1 MKTKPII
8 IGLTGGIASGKSTV
22 RKIFESLGIKAVCAD
37 VAARQ
42 VVEKGSDAL
51 KEIRKH
57 FGAEILTQDGSLN
70 RKTLGGIIFS
80 QPVEKKWLEGLLH
93 PLIRNQIHVDA
104 RCATSPYVILD
115 IPLLTE
121 SNIKDYAY
129 IQSIIV
135 ISVDPELQVSR
146 VCERDGISRTQTQK
160 IIANQITILQSE
172 NKKLKKLLSISNEI
186 KYKFITAKIISKSN
200 LSFIRSSI
208 LMSGKKDNILL
219 SSPVIYN
226 KTLLGYINEVGFNSS
241 RVLSLT
247 DINVKAPAVI
257 LGKDVKV
264 ILAGNNSKYLDILN
278 YLDISSLKSGDKVFT
293 SGEGNMYP
301 AGLYI
306 GKVKIKLNGSFVVE
320 PAENLNNLNYVQII
334 NWKPEERGIDINI
347 DPIFYE

>member
-1 MKTKPII
+1 MA
-8 IGLTGGIASGKSTV
+8 GLSD
-22 RKIFESLGIKAVCAD
+22 IKRV
-37 VAARQ
+37 
-42 VVEKGSDAL
+42 
-51 KEIRKH
+51 
-57 FGAEILTQDGSLN
+57 
-70 RKTLGGIIFS
+70 
-80 QPVEKKWLEGLLH
+80 
-93 PLIRNQIHVDA
+93 
-104 RCATSPYVILD
+104 
-115 IPLLTE
+115 
-121 SNIKDYAY
+121 
-129 IQSIIV
+129 QSIIKEKTSNSKILTFV
-135 ISVDPELQVSR
+135 SLIFVLMLIFSSYLYPTISHTVKMKILDYSGNIINSIYSPINTVNNSLSNISNIINTYNINNELIK
-146 VCERDGISRTQTQK
+146 ENENLK
-160 IIANQITILQSE
+160 IIENQIIVLQSE
-172 NKKLKKLLSISNEI
+172 NEELKKLLSISNDI

-257 LGKDVKV
+257 LGKDIKV

>member
-1 MKTKPII
+1 MA
-8 IGLTGGIASGKSTV
+8 GLSD
-22 RKIFESLGIKAVCAD
+22 IKRV
-37 VAARQ
+37 
-42 VVEKGSDAL
+42 
-51 KEIRKH
+51 
-57 FGAEILTQDGSLN
+57 
-70 RKTLGGIIFS
+70 
-80 QPVEKKWLEGLLH
+80 
-93 PLIRNQIHVDA
+93 
-104 RCATSPYVILD
+104 
-115 IPLLTE
+115 
-121 SNIKDYAY
+121 
-129 IQSIIV
+129 QSIIKEKTSNSKILTFV
-135 ISVDPELQVSR
+135 SLIFVLMLIFSSYLYPTISHTVKMKILDYSGNIINSIYSPISTVNNSLSNISNIINTYNINNELIK
-146 VCERDGISRTQTQK
+146 ENENLK
-160 IIANQITILQSE
+160 IIENQIIVLQSE
-172 NKKLKKLLSISNEI
+172 NEELKKLLSISNDI

-257 LGKDVKV
+257 LGKDIKV

>member
-1 MKTKPII
+1 MA
-8 IGLTGGIASGKSTV
+8 GLSD
-22 RKIFESLGIKAVCAD
+22 IKRV
-37 VAARQ
+37 
-42 VVEKGSDAL
+42 
-51 KEIRKH
+51 
-57 FGAEILTQDGSLN
+57 
-70 RKTLGGIIFS
+70 
-80 QPVEKKWLEGLLH
+80 
-93 PLIRNQIHVDA
+93 
-104 RCATSPYVILD
+104 
-115 IPLLTE
+115 
-121 SNIKDYAY
+121 
-129 IQSIIV
+129 QSIIKEKTSNSKILTF
-135 ISVDPELQVSR
+135 ISLIFVLMLIFSSYLYPTISHTVKMKILDYSGNIINSIYSPISTVNNSLSNISNIINTYNINNELIK
-146 VCERDGISRTQTQK
+146 ENENLK
-160 IIANQITILQSE
+160 IIENQIIVLQSE
-172 NKKLKKLLSISNEI
+172 NEELKKLLSISNDI

-226 KTLLGYINEVGFNSS
+226 NTLLGYINEVGFNSS

-293 SGEGNMYP
+293 SGDGNMYP

-320 PAENLNNLNYVQII
+320 PAENLNNLSYVQII

>member
-1 MKTKPII
+1 MA
-8 IGLTGGIASGKSTV
+8 GLSD
-22 RKIFESLGIKAVCAD
+22 IKRV
-37 VAARQ
+37 
-42 VVEKGSDAL
+42 
-51 KEIRKH
+51 
-57 FGAEILTQDGSLN
+57 
-70 RKTLGGIIFS
+70 
-80 QPVEKKWLEGLLH
+80 
-93 PLIRNQIHVDA
+93 
-104 RCATSPYVILD
+104 
-115 IPLLTE
+115 
-121 SNIKDYAY
+121 
-129 IQSIIV
+129 QSIIKEKTSNSKILTFV
-135 ISVDPELQVSR
+135 SLIFVLMLIFSSYLYPTISHTVKMKILDYSGNIINSIYSPISTVNNSLSNISNIINTYNINNELIK
-146 VCERDGISRTQTQK
+146 ENENLK
-160 IIANQITILQSE
+160 IIENQIIVLKSE
-172 NKKLKKLLSISNEI
+172 NEELKKLLSISNDI

-257 LGKDVKV
+257 LGKDIKV

-293 SGEGNMYP
+293 SGDGNMYP

-320 PAENLNNLNYVQII
+320 PAENLNNLSYVQII

>member
-1 MKTKPII
+1 MA
-8 IGLTGGIASGKSTV
+8 GLSD
-22 RKIFESLGIKAVCAD
+22 IKRV
-37 VAARQ
+37 
-42 VVEKGSDAL
+42 
-51 KEIRKH
+51 
-57 FGAEILTQDGSLN
+57 
-70 RKTLGGIIFS
+70 
-80 QPVEKKWLEGLLH
+80 
-93 PLIRNQIHVDA
+93 
-104 RCATSPYVILD
+104 
-115 IPLLTE
+115 
-121 SNIKDYAY
+121 
-129 IQSIIV
+129 QSIIKEKTSNSKILTF
-135 ISVDPELQVSR
+135 ISLIFVLMLIFSSYLYPTISHTVKMKILDYSGNIINSIYSPISTVNNSLSNISNIINTYNINNELIK
-146 VCERDGISRTQTQK
+146 ENENLK
-160 IIANQITILQSE
+160 IIENQIIVLQSE
-172 NKKLKKLLSISNEI
+172 NEELKKLLSISNDI

-257 LGKDVKV
+257 LGKDIKV

>member
-1 MKTKPII
+1 MA
-8 IGLTGGIASGKSTV
+8 GLSD
-22 RKIFESLGIKAVCAD
+22 IKRV
-37 VAARQ
+37 
-42 VVEKGSDAL
+42 
-51 KEIRKH
+51 
-57 FGAEILTQDGSLN
+57 
-70 RKTLGGIIFS
+70 
-80 QPVEKKWLEGLLH
+80 
-93 PLIRNQIHVDA
+93 
-104 RCATSPYVILD
+104 
-115 IPLLTE
+115 
-121 SNIKDYAY
+121 
-129 IQSIIV
+129 QSIIKEKTSNSKILTFV
-135 ISVDPELQVSR
+135 SLIFVLMLIFSSYLYPTISHTVKMKILDYSGNIINSIYSPISTVNNSLSNISNIINTYNINNELIK
-146 VCERDGISRTQTQK
+146 ENENLK
-160 IIANQITILQSE
+160 IIENQIIVLQSE
-172 NKKLKKLLSISNEI
+172 NEELKKLLSISNDI

-257 LGKDVKV
+257 LGKDIKV

-293 SGEGNMYP
+293 SGDGNMYP

>member
-1 MKTKPII
+1 MA
-8 IGLTGGIASGKSTV
+8 GLSD
-22 RKIFESLGIKAVCAD
+22 IKRV
-37 VAARQ
+37 
-42 VVEKGSDAL
+42 
-51 KEIRKH
+51 
-57 FGAEILTQDGSLN
+57 
-70 RKTLGGIIFS
+70 
-80 QPVEKKWLEGLLH
+80 
-93 PLIRNQIHVDA
+93 
-104 RCATSPYVILD
+104 
-115 IPLLTE
+115 
-121 SNIKDYAY
+121 
-129 IQSIIV
+129 QSIIKEKTSNSKILTF
-135 ISVDPELQVSR
+135 ISLIFVLMLIFSSYLYPTISHTVKMKILDYSGNIINSIYSPISTVNNSLSNISNIINTYNINNELIK
-146 VCERDGISRTQTQK
+146 ENENLK
-160 IIANQITILQSE
+160 IIENQIIVLQSE
-172 NKKLKKLLSISNEI
+172 NEELKKLLSISNDI

-226 KTLLGYINEVGFNSS
+226 NTLLGYINEVGFNSS

>member
-1 MKTKPII
+1 MA
-8 IGLTGGIASGKSTV
+8 GLSD
-22 RKIFESLGIKAVCAD
+22 IKRV
-37 VAARQ
+37 
-42 VVEKGSDAL
+42 
-51 KEIRKH
+51 
-57 FGAEILTQDGSLN
+57 
-70 RKTLGGIIFS
+70 
-80 QPVEKKWLEGLLH
+80 
-93 PLIRNQIHVDA
+93 
-104 RCATSPYVILD
+104 
-115 IPLLTE
+115 
-121 SNIKDYAY
+121 
-129 IQSIIV
+129 QSIIKEKTSNSKILTF
-135 ISVDPELQVSR
+135 ISLIFVLMLIFSSYLYPTISHTVKMKILDYSGNIINSIYSPISTVNNSLSNISNIINTYNINNELIK
-146 VCERDGISRTQTQK
+146 ENENLK
-160 IIANQITILQSE
+160 IIANKIIVLQSE
-172 NKKLKKLLSISNEI
+172 NKELKKLLSISNEI

-226 KTLLGYINEVGFNSS
+226 NTLLGYINEVGFNSS

-257 LGKDVKV
+257 LGKDIKV

>member
-1 MKTKPII
+1 M
-8 IGLTGGIASGKSTV
+8 ASLSD
-22 RKIFESLGIKAVCAD
+22 IKRV
-37 VAARQ
+37 
-42 VVEKGSDAL
+42 
-51 KEIRKH
+51 
-57 FGAEILTQDGSLN
+57 
-70 RKTLGGIIFS
+70 
-80 QPVEKKWLEGLLH
+80 
-93 PLIRNQIHVDA
+93 
-104 RCATSPYVILD
+104 
-115 IPLLTE
+115 
-121 SNIKDYAY
+121 
-129 IQSIIV
+129 QSIIKEKTSNSKILTF
-135 ISVDPELQVSR
+135 ISLIFVLMLIFSSYLYPTISHTVKMKILDYSGNIINSIYSPISTVNNSLSNISNIINTYNINNELIK
-146 VCERDGISRTQTQK
+146 ENENLK
-160 IIANQITILQSE
+160 IIENQIIVLQSE
-172 NKKLKKLLSISNEI
+172 NEELKKLLSISNDI

-257 LGKDVKV
+257 LGKDIKV

-293 SGEGNMYP
+293 SGDGNMYP

>member
-1 MKTKPII
+1 MA
-8 IGLTGGIASGKSTV
+8 GLSD
-22 RKIFESLGIKAVCAD
+22 IKRV
-37 VAARQ
+37 
-42 VVEKGSDAL
+42 
-51 KEIRKH
+51 
-57 FGAEILTQDGSLN
+57 
-70 RKTLGGIIFS
+70 
-80 QPVEKKWLEGLLH
+80 
-93 PLIRNQIHVDA
+93 
-104 RCATSPYVILD
+104 
-115 IPLLTE
+115 
-121 SNIKDYAY
+121 
-129 IQSIIV
+129 QSIIKEKTSNSKILTFV
-135 ISVDPELQVSR
+135 SLMFVLMLIFSSYLYPTISHTVKMKILDYSGNIINSIYSPISTVNNSLSNISNIINTYNINNELIK
-146 VCERDGISRTQTQK
+146 ENENLK
-160 IIANQITILQSE
+160 IIENQIIILQSE
-172 NKKLKKLLSISNEI
+172 NEELKKLLSISNDI
-186 KYKFITAKIISKSN
+186 KYKFITAKIISKSD

-257 LGKDVKV
+257 LGKDIKV

-278 YLDISSLKSGDKVFT
+278 YLDISSLESGDKVFT
-293 SGEGNMYP
+293 SGDGNMYP

>member
-1 MKTKPII
+1 MA
-8 IGLTGGIASGKSTV
+8 GLSD
-22 RKIFESLGIKAVCAD
+22 IKRV
-37 VAARQ
+37 
-42 VVEKGSDAL
+42 
-51 KEIRKH
+51 
-57 FGAEILTQDGSLN
+57 
-70 RKTLGGIIFS
+70 
-80 QPVEKKWLEGLLH
+80 
-93 PLIRNQIHVDA
+93 
-104 RCATSPYVILD
+104 
-115 IPLLTE
+115 
-121 SNIKDYAY
+121 
-129 IQSIIV
+129 QSIIKEKTSNSKILTFV
-135 ISVDPELQVSR
+135 SLIFVLMLIFSSYLYPTISHTVKMKILDYSGNIINSIYSPISTVNNSLSNISNIINTYNINNELIK
-146 VCERDGISRTQTQK
+146 ENENLK
-160 IIANQITILQSE
+160 IIANKIIVLQSE
-172 NKKLKKLLSISNEI
+172 NKELKKLLSISNEI

-257 LGKDVKV
+257 LGKDLKV

-293 SGEGNMYP
+293 SGDGNMYP

-320 PAENLNNLNYVQII
+320 PAENLNNLSYVQII

>member
-1 MKTKPII
+1 MA
-8 IGLTGGIASGKSTV
+8 GLSD
-22 RKIFESLGIKAVCAD
+22 IKRV
-37 VAARQ
+37 
-42 VVEKGSDAL
+42 
-51 KEIRKH
+51 
-57 FGAEILTQDGSLN
+57 
-70 RKTLGGIIFS
+70 
-80 QPVEKKWLEGLLH
+80 
-93 PLIRNQIHVDA
+93 
-104 RCATSPYVILD
+104 
-115 IPLLTE
+115 
-121 SNIKDYAY
+121 
-129 IQSIIV
+129 QSIIKEKTSNSKILTFV
-135 ISVDPELQVSR
+135 SLIFVLMLIFSSYLYPTISHTVKMKILDYSGNIINSIYSPISTVNNSLSNISNIINTYNINNELIK
-146 VCERDGISRTQTQK
+146 ENKNLK

-172 NKKLKKLLSISNEI
+172 NKELKKLLSISNEI

-226 KTLLGYINEVGFNSS
+226 NTLLGYINEVGFNSS

-293 SGEGNMYP
+293 SGDGNMYP

>member
-1 MKTKPII
+1 MA
-8 IGLTGGIASGKSTV
+8 GLSD
-22 RKIFESLGIKAVCAD
+22 IKRV
-37 VAARQ
+37 
-42 VVEKGSDAL
+42 
-51 KEIRKH
+51 
-57 FGAEILTQDGSLN
+57 
-70 RKTLGGIIFS
+70 
-80 QPVEKKWLEGLLH
+80 
-93 PLIRNQIHVDA
+93 
-104 RCATSPYVILD
+104 
-115 IPLLTE
+115 
-121 SNIKDYAY
+121 
-129 IQSIIV
+129 QSIIKEKTSNSKILTFV
-135 ISVDPELQVSR
+135 SLIFVLMLIFSSYLYPTISHTVKMKILDYSGNIINSIYSPISTVNNSLSNISNIINTYNINNELIK
-146 VCERDGISRTQTQK
+146 ENENLK
-160 IIANQITILQSE
+160 IIENQIIVLQSE
-172 NKKLKKLLSISNEI
+172 NEELKKLLSISNDI

-241 RVLSLT
+241 RVLALT

-293 SGEGNMYP
+293 SGDGNMYP

-306 GKVKIKLNGSFVVE
+306 GTVKIKLNGSFVVE

>member
-1 MKTKPII
+1 MA
-8 IGLTGGIASGKSTV
+8 GLSD
-22 RKIFESLGIKAVCAD
+22 IKRV
-37 VAARQ
+37 
-42 VVEKGSDAL
+42 
-51 KEIRKH
+51 
-57 FGAEILTQDGSLN
+57 
-70 RKTLGGIIFS
+70 
-80 QPVEKKWLEGLLH
+80 
-93 PLIRNQIHVDA
+93 
-104 RCATSPYVILD
+104 
-115 IPLLTE
+115 
-121 SNIKDYAY
+121 
-129 IQSIIV
+129 QSIIKEKTSNSKILTF
-135 ISVDPELQVSR
+135 ISLIFVLMLIFSSYLYPTISYTVKVKILDYSGNIINSIYSPISTVNNSLSNISNIINTYNINNELIK
-146 VCERDGISRTQTQK
+146 ENENLK
-160 IIANQITILQSE
+160 IIENQIIVLQSE
-172 NKKLKKLLSISNEI
+172 NEELKKLLSISNEI

-226 KTLLGYINEVGFNSS
+226 NTLLGYINEVGFNSS

-257 LGKDVKV
+257 LGKDIKV

-320 PAENLNNLNYVQII
+320 PAENLNNLSYVQII

>member
-1 MKTKPII
+1 MHAIA
-8 IGLTGGIASGKSTV
+8 LTGGIASGKSTV

-57 FGAEILTQDGSLN
+57 FGAEILTEDGSLN

-93 PLIRNQIHVDA
+93 PLIRNQIHIDA

-135 ISVDPELQVSR
+135 ISVDPELQISR

-160 IIANQITILQSE
+160 IIANQISQGERL
-172 NKKLKKLLSISNEI
+172 KLAD
-186 KYKFITAKIISKSN
+186 Y
-200 LSFIRSSI
+200 
-208 LMSGKKDNILL
+208 
-219 SSPVIYN
+219 VIYN
-226 KTLLGYINEVGFNSS
+226 DAGHESLERQVEVIHELI
-241 RVLSLT
+241 LSQLY
-247 DINVKAPAVI
+247 DI
-257 LGKDVKV
+257 
-264 ILAGNNSKYLDILN
+264 
-278 YLDISSLKSGDKVFT
+278 
-293 SGEGNMYP
+293 
-301 AGLYI
+301 
-306 GKVKIKLNGSFVVE
+306 
-320 PAENLNNLNYVQII
+320 
-334 NWKPEERGIDINI
+334 
-347 DPIFYE
+347 

>member
-1 MKTKPII
+1 MA
-8 IGLTGGIASGKSTV
+8 GLSD
-22 RKIFESLGIKAVCAD
+22 IKRV
-37 VAARQ
+37 
-42 VVEKGSDAL
+42 
-51 KEIRKH
+51 
-57 FGAEILTQDGSLN
+57 
-70 RKTLGGIIFS
+70 
-80 QPVEKKWLEGLLH
+80 
-93 PLIRNQIHVDA
+93 
-104 RCATSPYVILD
+104 
-115 IPLLTE
+115 
-121 SNIKDYAY
+121 
-129 IQSIIV
+129 QSIIKEKTSNSKILTFV
-135 ISVDPELQVSR
+135 SLIFVLMLIFSSYLYPTISHTVKMKILDYSGNIINSIYSPISTVNNSLSNISNIINTYNINNELIK
-146 VCERDGISRTQTQK
+146 ENENLK
-160 IIANQITILQSE
+160 IIENQIIVLQSE
-172 NKKLKKLLSISNEI
+172 NEELKKLLSITNEI
-186 KYKFITAKIISKSN
+186 KYKFTTTKIISKNN
-200 LSFIRSSI
+200 LSFIKSSI

-293 SGEGNMYP
+293 SGDGNMYP

>member
-1 MKTKPII
+1 MA
-8 IGLTGGIASGKSTV
+8 GLSD
-22 RKIFESLGIKAVCAD
+22 IKRV
-37 VAARQ
+37 
-42 VVEKGSDAL
+42 
-51 KEIRKH
+51 
-57 FGAEILTQDGSLN
+57 
-70 RKTLGGIIFS
+70 
-80 QPVEKKWLEGLLH
+80 
-93 PLIRNQIHVDA
+93 
-104 RCATSPYVILD
+104 
-115 IPLLTE
+115 
-121 SNIKDYAY
+121 
-129 IQSIIV
+129 QSIIKEKTSNSKILTFV
-135 ISVDPELQVSR
+135 SLIFVLMLIFSSYLYPTISNTVKMKILDYSGNIINSIYSPISTVNNSLSNISNIINTYNINNELIK
-146 VCERDGISRTQTQK
+146 ENENLK
-160 IIANQITILQSE
+160 IIENQIIVLQSE
-172 NKKLKKLLSISNEI
+172 NEELKKLLSISNDI

-257 LGKDVKV
+257 LGKDIKV

-293 SGEGNMYP
+293 SGDGNMYP

>member
-1 MKTKPII
+1 M
-8 IGLTGGIASGKSTV
+8 ASLSD
-22 RKIFESLGIKAVCAD
+22 IKRV
-37 VAARQ
+37 
-42 VVEKGSDAL
+42 
-51 KEIRKH
+51 
-57 FGAEILTQDGSLN
+57 
-70 RKTLGGIIFS
+70 
-80 QPVEKKWLEGLLH
+80 
-93 PLIRNQIHVDA
+93 
-104 RCATSPYVILD
+104 
-115 IPLLTE
+115 
-121 SNIKDYAY
+121 
-129 IQSIIV
+129 QSIIKEKTSNSKILTFV
-135 ISVDPELQVSR
+135 SLIFVLMLIFSSYLYPTISHTVKMKILDYSGNIINSIYSPISTVNNSLSNISNIINTYNINNELIK
-146 VCERDGISRTQTQK
+146 ENENLK
-160 IIANQITILQSE
+160 IIENQIIVLQSE
-172 NKKLKKLLSISNEI
+172 NEELKKLLSISNDI

>member
-1 MKTKPII
+1 MA
-8 IGLTGGIASGKSTV
+8 GLSD
-22 RKIFESLGIKAVCAD
+22 IKRV
-37 VAARQ
+37 
-42 VVEKGSDAL
+42 
-51 KEIRKH
+51 
-57 FGAEILTQDGSLN
+57 
-70 RKTLGGIIFS
+70 
-80 QPVEKKWLEGLLH
+80 
-93 PLIRNQIHVDA
+93 
-104 RCATSPYVILD
+104 
-115 IPLLTE
+115 
-121 SNIKDYAY
+121 
-129 IQSIIV
+129 QSIIKEKTSNSKILTFV
-135 ISVDPELQVSR
+135 SLIFVLMLIFSSYLYPTISHTVKMKILDYSGNIINSIYSPISTVNNSLSNISNIINTYNINNELIK
-146 VCERDGISRTQTQK
+146 ENENLK
-160 IIANQITILQSE
+160 IIENQIIVLQSE
-172 NKKLKKLLSISNEI
+172 NEELKKLLSISSDI

-257 LGKDVKV
+257 LGKDLKV

-293 SGEGNMYP
+293 SGDGNMYP

-320 PAENLNNLNYVQII
+320 PAENLNNLSYVQII

>member
-1 MKTKPII
+1 MA
-8 IGLTGGIASGKSTV
+8 GLSD
-22 RKIFESLGIKAVCAD
+22 IKRV
-37 VAARQ
+37 
-42 VVEKGSDAL
+42 
-51 KEIRKH
+51 
-57 FGAEILTQDGSLN
+57 
-70 RKTLGGIIFS
+70 
-80 QPVEKKWLEGLLH
+80 
-93 PLIRNQIHVDA
+93 
-104 RCATSPYVILD
+104 
-115 IPLLTE
+115 
-121 SNIKDYAY
+121 
-129 IQSIIV
+129 QSIIKEKTSNSKILTFV
-135 ISVDPELQVSR
+135 SLIFVLMLIFSSYLYPTISHTVKMKILDYSGNIINSIYSPISTVNNSLSNINNIINTYNINNELIK
-146 VCERDGISRTQTQK
+146 ENENLK
-160 IIANQITILQSE
+160 IIANKIIVLQSE
-172 NKKLKKLLSISNEI
+172 NKELKKLLSISNEI

-293 SGEGNMYP
+293 SGDGNMYP

-320 PAENLNNLNYVQII
+320 PAENLNNLSYVQII

>member
-1 MKTKPII
+1 MA
-8 IGLTGGIASGKSTV
+8 GLSD
-22 RKIFESLGIKAVCAD
+22 IKRV
-37 VAARQ
+37 
-42 VVEKGSDAL
+42 
-51 KEIRKH
+51 
-57 FGAEILTQDGSLN
+57 
-70 RKTLGGIIFS
+70 
-80 QPVEKKWLEGLLH
+80 
-93 PLIRNQIHVDA
+93 
-104 RCATSPYVILD
+104 
-115 IPLLTE
+115 
-121 SNIKDYAY
+121 
-129 IQSIIV
+129 QSIIKEKTSNSKILTFV
-135 ISVDPELQVSR
+135 SLIFVLMLIFSSYLYPTISHTVKMKILDYSGNIINSIYSPISTVNNSLSNISNIINTYNINNELIK
-146 VCERDGISRTQTQK
+146 ENENLK
-160 IIANQITILQSE
+160 IIENQIIVLQSE
-172 NKKLKKLLSISNEI
+172 NEELKKLLSISNDI

-293 SGEGNMYP
+293 SGDGNMYP

>member
-1 MKTKPII
+1 MA
-8 IGLTGGIASGKSTV
+8 GLSD
-22 RKIFESLGIKAVCAD
+22 IKRV
-37 VAARQ
+37 
-42 VVEKGSDAL
+42 
-51 KEIRKH
+51 
-57 FGAEILTQDGSLN
+57 
-70 RKTLGGIIFS
+70 
-80 QPVEKKWLEGLLH
+80 
-93 PLIRNQIHVDA
+93 
-104 RCATSPYVILD
+104 
-115 IPLLTE
+115 
-121 SNIKDYAY
+121 
-129 IQSIIV
+129 QSIIKEKTSNSKILTFV
-135 ISVDPELQVSR
+135 SLIFVLMLIFSSYLYPTISHTVKMKILDYSGNIINSIYSPISTINNSLSNISNIINTYNINNELIKKN
-146 VCERDGISRTQTQK
+146 ENLK
-160 IIANQITILQSE
+160 IIENQIIVLQSE
-172 NKKLKKLLSISNEI
+172 NEELKKLLSISNDI

-293 SGEGNMYP
+293 SGDGNMYP

-306 GKVKIKLNGSFVVE
+306 GKVKIKLDGSFVVE
-320 PAENLNNLNYVQII
+320 PAENLNNLSYVQII

>member
-1 MKTKPII
+1 MA
-8 IGLTGGIASGKSTV
+8 GLSD
-22 RKIFESLGIKAVCAD
+22 IKRV
-37 VAARQ
+37 
-42 VVEKGSDAL
+42 
-51 KEIRKH
+51 
-57 FGAEILTQDGSLN
+57 
-70 RKTLGGIIFS
+70 
-80 QPVEKKWLEGLLH
+80 
-93 PLIRNQIHVDA
+93 
-104 RCATSPYVILD
+104 
-115 IPLLTE
+115 
-121 SNIKDYAY
+121 
-129 IQSIIV
+129 QSIIKEKTSNSKILTF
-135 ISVDPELQVSR
+135 ISLIFVLMLIFSSYLYPTISHTVKMKILDYSGNIINSIYSPINTVNNSLSNISNIINTYNINNELIK
-146 VCERDGISRTQTQK
+146 ENENLK
-160 IIANQITILQSE
+160 IIENQIIVLKSE
-172 NKKLKKLLSISNEI
+172 NEELKKLLSISNDI

-226 KTLLGYINEVGFNSS
+226 NTLLGYINEVGFNSS

-293 SGEGNMYP
+293 SGDGNMYP

>member
-1 MKTKPII
+1 M
-8 IGLTGGIASGKSTV
+8 ASLSD
-22 RKIFESLGIKAVCAD
+22 IKRV
-37 VAARQ
+37 
-42 VVEKGSDAL
+42 
-51 KEIRKH
+51 
-57 FGAEILTQDGSLN
+57 
-70 RKTLGGIIFS
+70 
-80 QPVEKKWLEGLLH
+80 
-93 PLIRNQIHVDA
+93 
-104 RCATSPYVILD
+104 
-115 IPLLTE
+115 
-121 SNIKDYAY
+121 
-129 IQSIIV
+129 QSIIKEKTSNSKILTFV
-135 ISVDPELQVSR
+135 SLIFVLMLIFSSYLYPTISHTVKMKILDYSGNIINSIYSPISTVNNSLSNISNIINTYNINNELIK
-146 VCERDGISRTQTQK
+146 ENENLK
-160 IIANQITILQSE
+160 IIENQIIVLQSE
-172 NKKLKKLLSISNEI
+172 NEELKKLLSISNDI

-293 SGEGNMYP
+293 SGDGNMYP

-320 PAENLNNLNYVQII
+320 PAENLNNLSYVQII

>member
-1 MKTKPII
+1 MA
-8 IGLTGGIASGKSTV
+8 GLSD
-22 RKIFESLGIKAVCAD
+22 IKRV
-37 VAARQ
+37 
-42 VVEKGSDAL
+42 
-51 KEIRKH
+51 
-57 FGAEILTQDGSLN
+57 
-70 RKTLGGIIFS
+70 
-80 QPVEKKWLEGLLH
+80 
-93 PLIRNQIHVDA
+93 
-104 RCATSPYVILD
+104 
-115 IPLLTE
+115 
-121 SNIKDYAY
+121 
-129 IQSIIV
+129 QSIIKEKTSSSKILTFV
-135 ISVDPELQVSR
+135 SLIFVLMLIFSSYLYPTISHTVKMKILDYSGNIINSIYSPISTVNNSLSNISNIINTYNINNELIK
-146 VCERDGISRTQTQK
+146 ENENLK
-160 IIANQITILQSE
+160 IIENQIIVLQSE
-172 NKKLKKLLSISNEI
+172 NKELKKLLSISSDI

-257 LGKDVKV
+257 LGKDLKV

-293 SGEGNMYP
+293 SGDGNMYP

-320 PAENLNNLNYVQII
+320 PAENLNNLSYVQII

-347 DPIFYE
+347 NPIFYE

>member
-1 MKTKPII
+1 MA
-8 IGLTGGIASGKSTV
+8 GLSD
-22 RKIFESLGIKAVCAD
+22 IKRV
-37 VAARQ
+37 
-42 VVEKGSDAL
+42 
-51 KEIRKH
+51 
-57 FGAEILTQDGSLN
+57 
-70 RKTLGGIIFS
+70 
-80 QPVEKKWLEGLLH
+80 
-93 PLIRNQIHVDA
+93 
-104 RCATSPYVILD
+104 
-115 IPLLTE
+115 
-121 SNIKDYAY
+121 
-129 IQSIIV
+129 QSIIKEKTSNSKILTFV
-135 ISVDPELQVSR
+135 SLIFVLMLIFSSYLYPTISHTVKMKILDYSGNIINSIYSPISTVNNSLSNISNIINTYNINNELIK
-146 VCERDGISRTQTQK
+146 ENENLK
-160 IIANQITILQSE
+160 IIENQIIVLQSE
-172 NKKLKKLLSISNEI
+172 NEELKKLLSISNDI

-293 SGEGNMYP
+293 SGDGNMYP

-320 PAENLNNLNYVQII
+320 PAENLNNLSYVQII

>member
-1 MKTKPII
+1 MA
-8 IGLTGGIASGKSTV
+8 GLSD
-22 RKIFESLGIKAVCAD
+22 IKRV
-37 VAARQ
+37 
-42 VVEKGSDAL
+42 
-51 KEIRKH
+51 
-57 FGAEILTQDGSLN
+57 
-70 RKTLGGIIFS
+70 
-80 QPVEKKWLEGLLH
+80 
-93 PLIRNQIHVDA
+93 
-104 RCATSPYVILD
+104 
-115 IPLLTE
+115 
-121 SNIKDYAY
+121 
-129 IQSIIV
+129 QSIIKEKTSNSKILTFV
-135 ISVDPELQVSR
+135 SLIFVLMLIFSSYLYPTISHTVKMKILDYSGNIINSIYSPISTVNNSLSNISNIINTYNINNELIK
-146 VCERDGISRTQTQK
+146 ENENLK
-160 IIANQITILQSE
+160 IIENQIIVLQSE
-172 NKKLKKLLSISNEI
+172 NEELKKLLSISNDI

>member
-1 MKTKPII
+1 MA
-8 IGLTGGIASGKSTV
+8 GLSD
-22 RKIFESLGIKAVCAD
+22 IKRV
-37 VAARQ
+37 
-42 VVEKGSDAL
+42 
-51 KEIRKH
+51 
-57 FGAEILTQDGSLN
+57 
-70 RKTLGGIIFS
+70 
-80 QPVEKKWLEGLLH
+80 
-93 PLIRNQIHVDA
+93 
-104 RCATSPYVILD
+104 
-115 IPLLTE
+115 
-121 SNIKDYAY
+121 
-129 IQSIIV
+129 QSIIKEKTSNSKILTF
-135 ISVDPELQVSR
+135 ISLIFVLMLIFSSYLYPTISHTVKMKILDYSGNIINSIYSPISTVNNSLSNISNIINTYNINNELIK
-146 VCERDGISRTQTQK
+146 ENENLK
-160 IIANQITILQSE
+160 IIENQIIVLQSE
-172 NKKLKKLLSISNEI
+172 NEELKKLLSISNDI

-226 KTLLGYINEVGFNSS
+226 NTLLGYINEVGFNSS

-293 SGEGNMYP
+293 SGDGNMYP

-306 GKVKIKLNGSFVVE
+306 GKVKTKLDGSFVVE

>member
-1 MKTKPII
+1 MA
-8 IGLTGGIASGKSTV
+8 GLSD
-22 RKIFESLGIKAVCAD
+22 IKRV
-37 VAARQ
+37 
-42 VVEKGSDAL
+42 
-51 KEIRKH
+51 
-57 FGAEILTQDGSLN
+57 
-70 RKTLGGIIFS
+70 
-80 QPVEKKWLEGLLH
+80 
-93 PLIRNQIHVDA
+93 
-104 RCATSPYVILD
+104 
-115 IPLLTE
+115 
-121 SNIKDYAY
+121 
-129 IQSIIV
+129 QSIIKEKTSNSKILTFV
-135 ISVDPELQVSR
+135 SLIFVLMLIFSSYLYPTISHTVKMKILDYSGNIINSIYSPISTINNSLSNISNIINTYNINNELIK
-146 VCERDGISRTQTQK
+146 ENENLK
-160 IIANQITILQSE
+160 IIENQIIVLQSE
-172 NKKLKKLLSISNEI
+172 NEELKKLLSISNDI

-293 SGEGNMYP
+293 SGDGNMYP

-306 GKVKIKLNGSFVVE
+306 GKVKIKLDGSFVVE
-320 PAENLNNLNYVQII
+320 PAENLNNLSYVQII

>member
-1 MKTKPII
+1 MA
-8 IGLTGGIASGKSTV
+8 GLSD
-22 RKIFESLGIKAVCAD
+22 IKRV
-37 VAARQ
+37 
-42 VVEKGSDAL
+42 
-51 KEIRKH
+51 
-57 FGAEILTQDGSLN
+57 
-70 RKTLGGIIFS
+70 
-80 QPVEKKWLEGLLH
+80 
-93 PLIRNQIHVDA
+93 
-104 RCATSPYVILD
+104 
-115 IPLLTE
+115 
-121 SNIKDYAY
+121 
-129 IQSIIV
+129 QSIIKEKTSNSKILTF
-135 ISVDPELQVSR
+135 ISLIFVLMLIFSSYLYPTISHTVKMKILDYSGNIINSIYSPINTVNNSLSNISNIINTYNINNELIK
-146 VCERDGISRTQTQK
+146 ENKNLK

>member
-1 MKTKPII
+1 MA
-8 IGLTGGIASGKSTV
+8 GLSD
-22 RKIFESLGIKAVCAD
+22 IKRV
-37 VAARQ
+37 
-42 VVEKGSDAL
+42 
-51 KEIRKH
+51 
-57 FGAEILTQDGSLN
+57 
-70 RKTLGGIIFS
+70 
-80 QPVEKKWLEGLLH
+80 
-93 PLIRNQIHVDA
+93 
-104 RCATSPYVILD
+104 
-115 IPLLTE
+115 
-121 SNIKDYAY
+121 
-129 IQSIIV
+129 QSIIKEKTSNSKILTF
-135 ISVDPELQVSR
+135 ISLIFVLMLIFSSYLYPTISHTVKMKILDYSGNIINSIYSPINTVNNSLSNISNIINTYNINNELIK
-146 VCERDGISRTQTQK
+146 ENENLKNIANK
-160 IIANQITILQSE
+160 IIVLQSE
-172 NKKLKKLLSISNEI
+172 NTELKKLLSISNEI

-257 LGKDVKV
+257 LGKDIKV

>member
-1 MKTKPII
+1 MA
-8 IGLTGGIASGKSTV
+8 GLSD
-22 RKIFESLGIKAVCAD
+22 IKRV
-37 VAARQ
+37 
-42 VVEKGSDAL
+42 
-51 KEIRKH
+51 
-57 FGAEILTQDGSLN
+57 
-70 RKTLGGIIFS
+70 
-80 QPVEKKWLEGLLH
+80 
-93 PLIRNQIHVDA
+93 
-104 RCATSPYVILD
+104 
-115 IPLLTE
+115 
-121 SNIKDYAY
+121 
-129 IQSIIV
+129 QSIIKEKTSNSKILTF
-135 ISVDPELQVSR
+135 ISLIFVLMLIFSSYLYPTISHTVKMKILDYSGNIINSIYSPINTVNNSLSNISNIINTYNINNELIK
-146 VCERDGISRTQTQK
+146 ENENLK
-160 IIANQITILQSE
+160 IIENQIIVLKSE
-172 NKKLKKLLSISNEI
+172 NEELKKLLSISNDI

-293 SGEGNMYP
+293 SGDGNMYP

-320 PAENLNNLNYVQII
+320 PAENLNNLSYVQII